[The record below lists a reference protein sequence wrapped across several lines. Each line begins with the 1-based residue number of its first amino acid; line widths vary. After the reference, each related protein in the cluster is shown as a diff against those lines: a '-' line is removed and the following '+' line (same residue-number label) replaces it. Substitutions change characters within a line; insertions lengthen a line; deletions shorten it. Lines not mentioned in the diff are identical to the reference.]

1 MSCAGGCGGG
11 VCTCYAPALYGA
23 QEQPIPWAQTLGA
36 APYFGPAQA
45 NLTNTPGVVPIRV
58 VASPAA
64 PAAYSTGTTVM
75 LGLLAIAAV
84 AGVAYYSY
92 RSSYKPRMAARRS
105 TGASRPRRR

>member
-1 MSCAGGCGGG
+1 

-45 NLTNTPGVVPIRV
+45 NLTSTPGVVPVRV
-58 VASPAA
+58 VPTAA
-64 PAAYSTGTTVM
+64 PTAPSSTAATVM

-92 RSSYKPRMAARRS
+92 RSSYRPRMQRGPETHRPARR
-105 TGASRPRRR
+105 RRAVRTRR